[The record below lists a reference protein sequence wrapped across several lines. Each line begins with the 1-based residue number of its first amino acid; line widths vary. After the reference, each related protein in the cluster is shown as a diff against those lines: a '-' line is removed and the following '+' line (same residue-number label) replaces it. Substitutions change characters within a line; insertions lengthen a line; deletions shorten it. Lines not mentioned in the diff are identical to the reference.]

1 MDYYENITKIVGGT
15 PLVKLNNIIKE
26 KGMHA
31 NIFAKVEM
39 LNPAGSIKD
48 RVALAMIEKAEKE
61 GKLSKGG
68 VIIESTSG
76 NTGIGLAAIGAAKGY
91 KVILTMPESMSIERR
106 QILKAYGAKVVLT
119 TAKDG
124 MAGAMQEAEKINKEI
139 KGSIIAG
146 QFTNMVCVDVH
157 YETTGPEIYKALSGK
172 VDMLVVGIGTG
183 GTISGAG
190 KFLKE
195 KITGIKIV
203 AVEPL
208 HSPLLSEGKS
218 GPHGIQG
225 IGANFI
231 PDILD
236 TGIYDQ
242 IIDVDE
248 EDAYE
253 YGKLLATKEGLLVG
267 ISSGAALFAAC
278 ELGKLKENKK
288 KNIVVILPDTGTR
301 YLSTKMF
308 ED

>member
-1 MDYYENITKIVGGT
+1 MNYYENMTKTIGNT
-15 PLVKLNNIIKE
+15 PLIKLKNIMSE
-26 KGMHA
+26 KNIET

-39 LNPAGSIKD
+39 LNPGGSIKD

-61 GKLSKGG
+61 GKLKKNG

-76 NTGIGLAAIGAAKGY
+76 NTGIGLAAIGASKGY
-91 KVILTMPESMSIERR
+91 KVILTMPESMSEERR

-119 TAKDG
+119 PAKEG
-124 MAGAMQEAEKINKEI
+124 MMGAGAEAEKINKRT

-146 QFTNMVCVDVH
+146 QFTNMVCVDIH
-157 YETTGPEIYKALSGK
+157 YKTTGPEIYKDLDGK
-172 VDMLVVGIGTG
+172 IDMLVVGIGTG

-195 KITGIKIV
+195 KNPDIKIV
-203 AVEPL
+203 AVEPKN
-208 HSPLLSEGKS
+208 SPLLSEGTS

-231 PDILD
+231 PKILD

-242 IIDVDE
+242 IIAVDE

-278 ELGKLKENKK
+278 ELGKLKENEKEHRS
-288 KNIVVILPDTGTR
+288 NIT
-301 YLSTKMF
+301 
-308 ED
+308 